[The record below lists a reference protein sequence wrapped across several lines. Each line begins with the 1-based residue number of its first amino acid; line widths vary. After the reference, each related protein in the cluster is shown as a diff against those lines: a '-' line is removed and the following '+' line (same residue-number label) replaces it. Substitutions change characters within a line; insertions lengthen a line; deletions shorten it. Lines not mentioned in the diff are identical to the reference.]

1 MSQAIVD
8 PNELRRFARNLK
20 VFNAELHERI
30 TALGNQLNTLG
41 ATWRDQEHDK
51 FVAEFEQHMRAI
63 GRFIEAGNEH
73 IPYLLRKAERI
84 DEYLEQR

>member
-20 VFNAELHERI
+20 GFNTELQER
-30 TALGNQLNTLG
+30 TAVLGNQLASLG

-51 FVAEFEQHMRAI
+51 FVEEFQQHLRAI
-63 GRFIEAGNEH
+63 ARFIEAGNEH

-84 DEYLEQR
+84 DEYLQQR